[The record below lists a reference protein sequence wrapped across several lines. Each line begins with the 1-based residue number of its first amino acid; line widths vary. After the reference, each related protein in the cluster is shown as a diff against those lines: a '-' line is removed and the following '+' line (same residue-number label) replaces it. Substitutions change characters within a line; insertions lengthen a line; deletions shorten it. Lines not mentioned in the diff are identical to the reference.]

1 MCDKNKV
8 YYSYFIEHKSVS
20 EIAKEENVSQPAI
33 TKILKQFPEYL
44 QEKERRKAENK
55 EKHKQ
60 KTIEYIKEK
69 RAEIKKSEKEEREEI
84 IQDFFDNV
92 QAIDYID
99 EYIEDYLCKKYN
111 KDKHEIRFYLIGIP
125 LYEKI
130 EKSRE
135 SSTVAGMDRLH
146 QIELRKTLKRKK
158 LGEQALYEA
167 CQSSYE
173 YNFKTQKMDFTG
185 KHGAKPY
192 NLKSSYSVHTFKTG
206 YVEELQNDIEAEK
219 RTSSTEK
226 KALNL

>member
-1 MCDKNKV
+1 MCDKNIVYSLYFNEGKKV
-8 YYSYFIEHKSVS
+8 V
-20 EIAKEENVSQPAI
+20 EIAELLGV
-33 TKILKQFPEYL
+33 TKQTISEILKQFPEYKL
-44 QEKERRKAENK
+44 EKERRKAENK

-60 KTIEYIKEK
+60 KTIEYINEK

-99 EYIEDYLCKKYN
+99 EYIEEYLCKKYN
-111 KDKHEIRFYLIGIP
+111 KSKHEIRVYLIGIP

-130 EKSRE
+130 MKSRE

-173 YNFKTQKMDFTG
+173 YNFKTQRMNFTG

-206 YVEELQNDIEAEK
+206 YVEELQNNIEAEK